1 MFVNNAPRSKV
12 ASSDAETKAMKEIS
26 VIDPTSRYGKLS
38 VPMSYTFDTKGRTEW
53 VKCGG
58 KLKKDLS
65 ICCLFQK
72 GKCHVGERCF
82 QVHIDRT
89 FVTELR
95 KKYANAITCCHGCGD
110 VHSDNDAH
118 RRLLQ
123 GNFTNDT
130 VAISFGGCD
139 DSVDLPA
146 SRLANTIGLEDA
158 LKGRYDGVVRRRD
171 GTLVFS
177 FSKVCRLHLKN
188 ACKYGRDC
196 KNLHICHKCAGQLGH
211 ESTATSSSA
220 NSTGYDERRID
231 ATRTYRQHTVATV
244 PSTPSNGIVEVMA
257 SRGSEDSLC
266 ATPELRSRTSTPS
279 LTPSVGSPVE
289 MCVSS
294 LLDRCEA
301 PTDYV
306 NGIAVSPLRQSF
318 AAVVQ
323 QQAAATT
330 SSQTAVPAAGTDLG
344 FLARFQNQWHQ
355 GNSPSTESLQIIF
368 GGFPT
373 IVL

>member
-1 MFVNNAPRSKV
+1 MFVNAPRAKTMTT
-12 ASSDAETKAMKEIS
+12 SDAESKAMKEIT

-38 VPMSYTFDTKGRTEW
+38 VPMSYTLDTKGRAEW

-82 QVHIDRT
+82 QVHVDRAY
-89 FVTELR
+89 VIELR
-95 KKYANAITCCHGCGD
+95 KKYANLTTCCHGCGD
-110 VHSDNDAH
+110 VHSDTDAH

-123 GNFTNDT
+123 GSFTNGK

-139 DSVDLPA
+139 DSVDIQA
-146 SRLANTIGLEDA
+146 NRLANTIGLEDA

-196 KNLHICHKCAGQLGH
+196 KNLHICHKCAGQLGQ
-211 ESTATSSSA
+211 EGTAENTNACHFEERRDARIRHASVSDVPSASSA
-220 NSTGYDERRID
+220 
-231 ATRTYRQHTVATV
+231 
-244 PSTPSNGIVEVMA
+244 VEMMT
-257 SRGSEDSLC
+257 SRDSEDSLC

-289 MCVSS
+289 SCVSYS
-294 LLDRCEA
+294 VDKGE
-301 PTDYV
+301 DYV
-306 NGIAVSPLRQSF
+306 NGIAISPMRQVF
-318 AAVVQ
+318 ASTVH
-323 QQAAATT
+323 QQAAP
-330 SSQTAVPAAGTDLG
+330 QPPTAPHSDLG
-344 FLARFQNQWHQ
+344 FLARFQTQWHQ
-355 GNSPSTESLQIIF
+355 GNTPSTESLQIIF

-373 IVL
+373 VTL